1 MKKLFLLA
9 IALFF
14 AVHAAWAQDTIDN
27 QDSIYVIVEPNIE
40 SLMYLPP
47 TAADDANRAFYYE
60 YYPLLSHGL
69 LGDTGWFR
77 LQMID
82 SIDSGIVY
90 GIAFTAENFP
100 QGTAERE
107 EMAPIM
113 ALYNHQQTIPVTE
126 CENPRNGYF
135 SRIITLVDSA
145 TIYGMQR
152 KRVYRFDQNPYLPG
166 ISQPQVYATCTEF
179 YFDTPHRIEDLTD
192 SFYVGV
198 VWAGQRAARYR
209 RWMADKNV
217 SQWFWPYYPA
227 IPPHIPFDNCRLF
240 SPFNQCSAYYLVDET
255 LDVDSIRIPLISQWT
270 SGSIYPIMGLRCS
283 APKVRVVEKHD
294 GGVTVSWRQ
303 GDAGDVFQ
311 VALGRYD
318 DGPDSA
324 SLLVTTDTFYTSS
337 SHEQNTVMGIWVRK
351 ACRYT
356 TAGYDT
362 TVWSGWSQPAIFRTV
377 GIGEIAD
384 GDDFSVN
391 PNPASSTVSITLPQS
406 IAGATLELCDL
417 AGRTLSVHPLSGTH
431 LSLDI
436 SRLPAG
442 TYLLKLVSPRGI
454 STRRLIVGS

>member
-1 MKKLFLLA
+1 
-9 IALFF
+9 
-14 AVHAAWAQDTIDN
+14 
-27 QDSIYVIVEPNIE
+27 
-40 SLMYLPP
+40 
-47 TAADDANRAFYYE
+47 
-60 YYPLLSHGL
+60 
-69 LGDTGWFR
+69 
-77 LQMID
+77 
-82 SIDSGIVY
+82 
-90 GIAFTAENFP
+90 
-100 QGTAERE
+100 
-107 EMAPIM
+107 
-113 ALYNHQQTIPVTE
+113 
-126 CENPRNGYF
+126 
-135 SRIITLVDSA
+135 
-145 TIYGMQR
+145 
-152 KRVYRFDQNPYLPG
+152 
-166 ISQPQVYATCTEF
+166 
-179 YFDTPHRIEDLTD
+179 
-192 SFYVGV
+192 
-198 VWAGQRAARYR
+198 
-209 RWMADKNV
+209 
-217 SQWFWPYYPA
+217 
-227 IPPHIPFDNCRLF
+227 
-240 SPFNQCSAYYLVDET
+240 
-255 LDVDSIRIPLISQWT
+255 
-270 SGSIYPIMGLRCS
+270 MGLRCS

-294 GGVTVSWRQ
+294 DGVTVSWRQ

-391 PNPASSTVSITLPQS
+391 PNPASGSVGITLPQS

-417 AGRTLSVHPLSGTH
+417 AGRTLSVHPLAGTH